1 MAQVSIIAKNIIVQQ
16 QNNVVLNDVSFALS
30 EHQHVLITGASG
42 SGKTTL
48 AKALANKIFYKGSVE
63 FNTNQPKIIFVE
75 QHYHFKTLSNTN
87 DFYYQQR
94 YNSFDSND
102 AKTVV
107 EELEKIS

>member
-1 MAQVSIIAKNIIVQQ
+1 MNEG
-16 QNNVVLNDVSFALS
+16 NHL
-30 EHQHVLITGASG
+30 LITGASG

-63 FNTNQPKIIFVE
+63 FNISQPKIIFVE
-75 QHYHFKTLSNTN
+75 QHYYFKTLSNTN

-102 AKTVV
+102 AQTVF
-107 EELEKIS
+107 EELQKVIN